1 MGNIKEATRQDIAAI
16 TEFWEDLASKAD
28 SIGEIDYK
36 LERLPLNQVLLNFK
50 GTQLSSGTGMASAP
64 FVKLA
69 SSARKRLEFLDKA
82 GSDIRNRQE
91 GAEAQSQEGE
101 ARS

>member
-36 LERLPLNQVLLNFK
+36 LERLPLNQVLLISILKAHNSPVVPAW
-50 GTQLSSGTGMASAP
+50 QALPSSS
-64 FVKLA
+64 
-69 SSARKRLEFLDKA
+69 
-82 GSDIRNRQE
+82 
-91 GAEAQSQEGE
+91 
-101 ARS
+101 